1 MPDSSVRHI
10 AQGPPRGGAPWR
22 RPVEAPRGG
31 APTGFLKLLS
41 VLEGGKDSLVLIYMK
56 RAWAKITSRPPYN
69 YLAEMLKAINIDKN
83 SVIGYTVWSII
94 DNWEW
99 TLGYTVKLGLYQVDF
114 SDFNR
119 GRTAKNSA
127 STMSSIIK
135 DWSIPEEYFT
145 EGD

>member
-1 MPDSSVRHI
+1 MSYGHRKTE
-10 AQGPPRGGAPWR
+10 Q
-22 RPVEAPRGG
+22 
-31 APTGFLKLLS
+31 
-41 VLEGGKDSLVLIYMK
+41 SL
-56 RAWAKITSRPPYN
+56 N